1 MNATVYS
8 DYYFYILERLG
19 ITETEIRSYSNL
31 FRTMF
36 EIDFKW
42 DVTIDRD
49 ENRAIDGKILREDY
63 ENDTN
68 RYIDDI
74 IPCSFLEMIAGLAIR
89 CENDIMW
96 VPDVDNTRQWFWDM
110 LNNTR
115 LEEYDNNNWNRKAVI
130 DIINMVIYRQYD
142 YSGNG
147 GLFPLRDPETDQRRV
162 EIWYQLASWLNEN
175 YDLTG

>member
-1 MNATVYS
+1 
-8 DYYFYILERLG
+8 
-19 ITETEIRSYSNL
+19 
-31 FRTMF
+31 
-36 EIDFKW
+36 
-42 DVTIDRD
+42 
-49 ENRAIDGKILREDY
+49 
-63 ENDTN
+63 
-68 RYIDDI
+68 
-74 IPCSFLEMIAGLAIR
+74 
-89 CENDIMW
+89 MW

>member
-49 ENRAIDGKILREDY
+49 GNRAIDGNHSLHY
-63 ENDTN
+63 
-68 RYIDDI
+68 
-74 IPCSFLEMIAGLAIR
+74 L
-89 CENDIMW
+89 
-96 VPDVDNTRQWFWDM
+96 
-110 LNNTR
+110 
-115 LEEYDNNNWNRKAVI
+115 
-130 DIINMVIYRQYD
+130 
-142 YSGNG
+142 
-147 GLFPLRDPETDQRRV
+147 
-162 EIWYQLASWLNEN
+162 
-175 YDLTG
+175 